1 MIPCKYEKYDRCN
14 IELLNSEFDVRKE
27 NEYCCGESE
36 CGYYEEWLNDEI
48 QKNSYNATTNIN
60 MESSVLPIIDKDKK
74 EMVEHPNHYN
84 SGKYE
89 VIDVIDDWKLGFYE
103 GNIIKYLARAKH
115 KGKELEDLKK
125 AKFYLDRL
133 VYKFEG
139 EE

>member
-1 MIPCKYEKYDRCN
+1 MSDKIYMSIEEMEKD
-14 IELLNSEFDVRKE
+14 D
-27 NEYCCGESE
+27 
-36 CGYYEEWLNDEI
+36 
-48 QKNSYNATTNIN
+48 
-60 MESSVLPIIDKDKK
+60 K
-74 EMVEHPNHYN
+74 EMAKEASSDCKECVYYNPGDGCEHTLCMYLDNEEEMVQHPNHYN
-84 SGKYE
+84 NGKYE

-103 GNIIKYLARAKH
+103 GNIIKYVARAKH